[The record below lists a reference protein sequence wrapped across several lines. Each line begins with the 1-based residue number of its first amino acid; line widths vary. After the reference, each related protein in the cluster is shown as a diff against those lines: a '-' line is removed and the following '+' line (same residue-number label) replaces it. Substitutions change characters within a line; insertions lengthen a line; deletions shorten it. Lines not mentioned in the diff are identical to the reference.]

1 MAKFMAPLVIG
12 TEVYSG
18 SWGITY
24 TAREV
29 SEILDFAL
37 LNGVNEIDTAAAYG
51 ENHFVE
57 KLIGNAIAGMRR
69 NFVIATKFRQNLAG
83 NLAGTS
89 IVKLIDIQRNLSDS
103 LDSLRTDYIDI
114 YYFHSGNDEEFFQDD
129 IWKFLGEMKRQG
141 VVRRLGLSLKHELVK
156 SESYRQLKAAQNYEI
171 SVIQTVLNMYSQESL
186 RFVVPFCKSHNLAL
200 YGRMPLAKGL
210 LSGKYSKSSVF
221 PDLDPRSNDLNVT
234 NDILEFIGDQSRRIT
249 FDSAI
254 KWPLE
259 YAEKIVLGVKD
270 ISQLEGAMNACRERL
285 S

>member
-1 MAKFMAPLVIG
+1 MAKFVAPLVIG

-18 SWGITY
+18 SWGVPY
-24 TAREV
+24 TEREIG
-29 SEILDFAL
+29 EILDFGL
-37 LNGVNEIDTAAAYG
+37 QRDVNEIDTAAAYG

-57 KLIGNAIAGMRR
+57 KLIGSAIAGRR
-69 NFVIATKFRQNLAG
+69 KSFVVATKFRQNLAG

-114 YYFHSGNDEEFFQDD
+114 YYFHSGSDEEFFQDE

-141 VVRRLGLSLKHELVK
+141 VVRHLGLSLKHGLVK

-186 RFVVPFCKSHNLAL
+186 RFVVPFCKSHNLTL

-210 LSGKYSKSSVF
+210 LSGKYSKLSVF
-221 PDLDPRSNDLNVT
+221 PGRDPRSNDLKVT
-234 NDILEFIGDQSRRIT
+234 NDILEFIEVQSRRIT
-249 FDSAI
+249 VDSAI
-254 KWPLE
+254 QWALE
-259 YAEKIVLGVKD
+259 YAEKIVLGVKN
-270 ISQLEGAMNACRERL
+270 ISQLEGAINACRGRL